1 MNVVSHQHMDKAA
14 FFAWTDRQERKYE
27 LADGVVIM
35 MPNVTRHHARI
46 CTNVVAALLGRL
58 DRSQYDI
65 TQGDFAVETGERS
78 VRYADVMVEP
88 FGAVGAERS
97 TLSALLLVE
106 VLSPSSMHVD
116 FRDKLHEYQ
125 AIPALG
131 TYIICAQDSR
141 RVWVWTREGGVWPS
155 EPQIV
160 EAAEGVVDVPALGVT
175 LKLQEIY
182 LGLDVR

>member
-1 MNVVSHQHMDKAA
+1 MNVVSRQHMDKAA
-14 FFAWTDRQERKYE
+14 FFAWTDRQERRYE
-27 LADGVVIM
+27 LADGDIVL
-35 MPNVTRHHARI
+35 MPEVTRHHARL
-46 CTNVVAALLGRL
+46 CTNLVAALARQI
-58 DRSQYDI
+58 DRSKFDI
-65 TQGDFAVETGERS
+65 SRGDFAVESGDRS

-88 FGAVGAERS
+88 FGTVGAERS

-141 RVWVWTREGGVWPS
+141 RVWVWTRSGGVWPS
-155 EPQIV
+155 EPGIV
-160 EAAEGVVDVPALGVT
+160 EAAEGAVDVPVLGVT
-175 LKLQEIY
+175 LPLAEIY
-182 LGLDVR
+182 RGLDTR